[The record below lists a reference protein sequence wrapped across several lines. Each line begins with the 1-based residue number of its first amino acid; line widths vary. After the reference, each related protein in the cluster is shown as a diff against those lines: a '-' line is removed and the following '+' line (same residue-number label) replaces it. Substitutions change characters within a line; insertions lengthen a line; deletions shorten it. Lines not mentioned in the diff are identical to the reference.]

1 MRVLS
6 AAVLAAFALSAG
18 APTPAAPVK
27 EEGKQTK
34 WKKGERPDLKA
45 KEWKKQKSGLEIW
58 DVSVGKG
65 AAVKPGGTVKV
76 HYIGWLTDDKAT
88 IFDSSVKRNEP
99 IEFGLNQ
106 VIKGWQDGIPGMK
119 VGGVRVLRIPPEL
132 AYGPRGAGGVIGPNA
147 TLVFRVEMLGTK

>member
-18 APTPAAPVK
+18 PPTPAAPVK

-58 DVSVGKG
+58 DVKEGKG
-65 AAVKPGGTVKV
+65 EAVKPGGTVKV
-76 HYIGWLTDDKAT
+76 HYIGWLTDEKAT
-88 IFDSSVKRNEP
+88 VFDSSVKRNEP
-99 IEFGLNQ
+99 ITFSLNH
-106 VIKGWQDGIPGMK
+106 VIKGWQEG
-119 VGGVRVLRIPPEL
+119 
-132 AYGPRGAGGVIGPNA
+132 
-147 TLVFRVEMLGTK
+147 